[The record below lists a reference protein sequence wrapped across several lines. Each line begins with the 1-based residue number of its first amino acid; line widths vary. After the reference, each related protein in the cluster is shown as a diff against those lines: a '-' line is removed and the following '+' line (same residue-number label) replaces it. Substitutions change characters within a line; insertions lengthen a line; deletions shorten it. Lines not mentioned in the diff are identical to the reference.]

1 MHLVAV
7 FNLSPKTYVLL
18 DRELLRVGMNEAY
31 LAATMSSEADLIGRK
46 MFDAFPSE
54 SSSTHGKMLRSS
66 FQSVFDTGEADH
78 LPLIPYP
85 IPGPEGGVE
94 ERYWSATHT
103 PVKAGD
109 GKVSHHLQPD
119 RTSVV

>member
-18 DRELLRVGMNEAY
+18 DRELRMVGMNEAY
-31 LAATMSSEADLIGRK
+31 PAATMSSEADLIGRK

-66 FQSVFDTGEADH
+66 FQSVFDTAEAAH

-85 IPGPEGGVE
+85 IPAPQGGVDK
-94 ERYWSATHT
+94 RYWSATHT
-103 PVKAGD
+103 PAKAGH
-109 GKVSHHLQPD
+109 GNV
-119 RTSVV
+119 T